1 MNAHLGRSVQ
11 RYVGR
16 HLLDQLG
23 NPEILHNK
31 GINPQLTTGLNTVDQ
46 FLPLAVKKNR
56 VEGNVHPDT
65 VEATEFHCLFKLIIG
80 KILGAAAGV
89 QGVHSKI
96 DAIRAV
102 PDRRKD
108 ALRLTGWRKHFAL
121 SGGC

>member
-1 MNAHLGRSVQ
+1 MQ

-23 NPEILHNK
+23 NAEILYNK
-31 GINPQLTTGLNTVDQ
+31 GVNPQLTTGLNTVDQ
-46 FLPLAVKKNR
+46 FLPLAVKENGI
-56 VEGNVHPDT
+56 EGNVHSNA
-65 VEATEFHCLFKLIIG
+65 VEATEFHRLFKLIIG

-108 ALRLTGWRKHFAL
+108 ALRLTSRRKHFAL